1 MLCKF
6 KVDEVSQTN
15 TFAQM
20 DYLHLFAWYYYD
32 IRCAILVYNILKI
45 LPTCIQTI
53 MVANDNDGDIFLS
66 KDALIE
72 I

>member
-1 MLCKF
+1 MKSNKYFCA
-6 KVDEVSQTN
+6 N
-15 TFAQM
+15 G
-20 DYLHLFAWYYYD
+20 LFAFLIFTWRWYYYD
-32 IRCAILVYNILKI
+32 IRCAILVYDILKI